1 LKNTAPA
8 LSATAVLLSVII
20 FTLAPV
26 SGSLVSAFLMVNFK
40 IDWAW
45 MEEKEKI
52 REMHNQT
59 SDFIESS
66 FKLIGY

>member
-1 LKNTAPA
+1 
-8 LSATAVLLSVII
+8 
-20 FTLAPV
+20 
-26 SGSLVSAFLMVNFK
+26 MVNFK